1 MSKAA
6 LVVVGALLAVVGAV
20 RADEPPVRDPMRPF
34 GRGSAGGAAVAAVPR
49 FALTAVLIAPTRRI
63 AIVNGKPYSQG
74 ESVDGAEIVS
84 IEQGAVRLRE
94 HGADLVISLGRPS
107 NGRPQLAQGETVP

>member
-1 MSKAA
+1 VFKAA
-6 LVVVGALLAVVGAV
+6 LVVFSTLLAVAGAV
-20 RADEPPVRDPMRPF
+20 AADEPPIRDPMRPF
-34 GRGSAGGAAVAAVPR
+34 GRGSAAGAAIAAAPR

-74 ESVDGAEIVS
+74 ESVDGAEIVA

-94 HGADLVISLGRPS
+94 HGADLVVSLGRPG
-107 NGRPQLAQGETVP
+107 NGRQLAQGETVP